1 MLKEN
6 IKSIKN
12 LFEIHSPSLGIDVDG
27 CIDESPSFFN
37 ILTNNWSGNI
47 FIVSMRSDLDKL
59 KNFLNENNIKYDKI
73 FLVKKFEDK
82 ARVIIENGISV
93 FIDDQPEVLKHIPD
107 TVTVLLFRNNG
118 NFHYGEK
125 KWMLSSET
133 GFLI

>member
-1 MLKEN
+1 MLKDN
-6 IKSIKN
+6 IKSIKS
-12 LFEIHSPSLGIDVDG
+12 LFEVSNPSLGIDVDG

-37 ILTNNWSGNI
+37 ILTNTWSGKI
-47 FIVSMRSDLDKL
+47 FIVSMRSDLEKL
-59 KNFLNENNIKYDKI
+59 KSFLSEQKIRYDCI

-82 ARVIIENGISV
+82 AKIIIENGISI

-125 KWMLSSET
+125 KWMLSRET
-133 GFLI
+133 GYLV